1 MKKNRNSL
9 NVELVGI
16 FNPIEITKD
25 QLKKIYTL
33 ENEVEFYYLPKS
45 YCVENGYYGKIEI
58 KEFDKFED
66 IISRLEKAHHEE
78 IKIYLARNYVKYLQK
93 EYEESKEKSTSL
105 ELLNNMDQLVEGLNA
120 EELNKEYESLE
131 GEKYFNRVLN
141 NIEESEEKTIA
152 LLVNSADKNCIG
164 SIVINN
170 KYKNKIVDGL
180 YAGADNQH
188 ESYLIAY
195 KLSKTLNIPLIDIK
209 GLDLFDEQE
218 QIIKEFENMTRIS
231 YKEVKEKYQKQINDF
246 PCIVAFSKK
255 SVVKKLSDLNVN
267 SIYDLKQIIPGYFIR
282 KSDVE
287 TFKQINI
294 NKQNEIKTLY
304 NGYKGYR
311 FAKSMFKCE
320 LNNQEYCI
328 TYDLTDTLE
337 VLNLTLEEIKNN
349 KNLRIGLKLALK
361 EIRSY

>member
-1 MKKNRNSL
+1 M
-9 NVELVGI
+9 
-16 FNPIEITKD
+16 
-25 QLKKIYTL
+25 
-33 ENEVEFYYLPKS
+33 
-45 YCVENGYYGKIEI
+45 
-58 KEFDKFED
+58 
-66 IISRLEKAHHEE
+66 
-78 IKIYLARNYVKYLQK
+78 
-93 EYEESKEKSTSL
+93 L
-105 ELLNNMDQLVEGLNA
+105 ELLNNMDQLVKGLNA
-120 EELNKEYESLE
+120 EELKKEYESLE

-141 NIEESEEKTIA
+141 NIEESKEKTIA

-170 KYKNKIVDGL
+170 KYKNKIVDAL
-180 YAGADNQH
+180 YAGANKQH

-195 KLSKTLNIPLIDIK
+195 KLSKTLNIPLIDVK

-218 QIIKEFENMTRIS
+218 QIIKEFENMTRTN

-255 SVVKKLSDLNVN
+255 SVEEKLSNLNVN
-267 SIYDLKQIIPGYFIR
+267 SIDELKQIIPGYFIR
-282 KSDVE
+282 KSDIE
-287 TFKQINI
+287 DFKQISI

-311 FAKSMFKCE
+311 FAKSMFKTL
-320 LNNQEYCI
+320 LNDFEYI
-328 TYDLTDTLE
+328 YSNDLTDTLE
-337 VLNLTLEEIKNN
+337 ALHLTLKEIEEN

>member
-1 MKKNRNSL
+1 M
-9 NVELVGI
+9 
-16 FNPIEITKD
+16 
-25 QLKKIYTL
+25 
-33 ENEVEFYYLPKS
+33 
-45 YCVENGYYGKIEI
+45 
-58 KEFDKFED
+58 
-66 IISRLEKAHHEE
+66 
-78 IKIYLARNYVKYLQK
+78 
-93 EYEESKEKSTSL
+93 
-105 ELLNNMDQLVEGLNA
+105 ELLNNMNNLVEGLNA
-120 EELNKEYESLE
+120 EELKKEYESLE
-131 GEKYFNRVLN
+131 GEKYFDRVLN

-195 KLSKTLNIPLIDIK
+195 KLSKTLNIPLININ
-209 GLDLFDEQE
+209 GLALFDEQE
-218 QIIKEFENMTRIS
+218 QIIKEFENMTRTT
-231 YKEVKEKYQKQINDF
+231 YKEVKEKYQ
-246 PCIVAFSKK
+246 
-255 SVVKKLSDLNVN
+255 
-267 SIYDLKQIIPGYFIR
+267 KQIIPGYFIR

-287 TFKQINI
+287 DFKQISI

-311 FAKSMFKCE
+311 FAKSMFKYE

-328 TYDLTDTLE
+328 TYNLTDTLE
-337 VLNLTLEEIKNN
+337 ALNLTLEEIKNN